1 MTDAFGLLLVA
12 LGALYA
18 VRLGGWARGFRRVVR
33 DARPRVPD
41 TRLPTLTV
49 VVPARNE
56 EATIGACV
64 DSILAS
70 DYPAERLEVIVVD
83 DDSQD
88 ATADVVLARIA
99 ALAETV
105 DRWTGGPVDRRMQER
120 SGASPAVALP
130 LPAPR
135 SLLPSLRL
143 VRIPENRRRERAH
156 KKAAIEKA
164 VGHAT
169 GEVVLTTDADCTV
182 PPGWAR
188 AMAGAFDGP
197 ETAFVSGPVAYDVG
211 PRPGVFVLV
220 QAMDFFGLMAC
231 GAGGIGSGQ
240 PNLANGASVAYR
252 RETFAALG
260 GFSGVDHVT
269 SGDDEL
275 LMQKVAYQTPLDVR
289 FCADPG
295 AVVTTA
301 PVRTLHAFV
310 HQRRRWASKGALYPA
325 RLQRMLLGIGLFF
338 VALVASVVALPFV
351 PGLLPY
357 VGAAF
362 ALKAVA
368 DLAVLVPAARR
379 FGQRRLLWA
388 YPLHLVLHAPYSL
401 LVAAL
406 GLSGS
411 RTGFEWKGR
420 TVDR

>member
-1 MTDAFGLLLVA
+1 MTAGLLLVA
-12 LGALYA
+12 LAAAYAL
-18 VRLGGWARGFRRVVR
+18 RLGGWAVGLRRVFR
-33 DARPRVPD
+33 EADARSPRFEW
-41 TRLPTLTV
+41 PTVTV

-56 EATIGACV
+56 ENTIGACV
-64 DSILAS
+64 DSVLAQ
-70 DYPAERLEVIVVD
+70 DYPAGRLELIVVD

-88 ATADVVLARIA
+88 ATADVVRSRMARRLVEA
-99 ALAETV
+99 GVDET
-105 DRWTGGPVDRRMQER
+105 DPDEIEGDGP
-120 SGASPAVALP
+120 
-130 LPAPR
+130 
-135 SLLPSLRL
+135 LRL

-164 VGHAT
+164 VAFAR
-169 GEVVLTTDADCTV
+169 GELVLTTDADCIV

-197 ETAFVSGPVAYDVG
+197 ETAFVSGPVAYALGD
-211 PRPGVFVLV
+211 RPSLFVRL

-231 GAGGIGSGQ
+231 GAGGIGLGQ

-289 FCADPG
+289 FCAAPG
-295 AVVTTA
+295 ATVLTE

-325 RLQRMLLGIGLFF
+325 RLQRMLLGIGAFF
-338 VALVASVVALPFV
+338 IALVLAVLALPFA
-351 PGLLPY
+351 PSLWPY
-357 VGAAF
+357 VIAAL
-362 ALKAVA
+362 ALKAFG

-379 FGQRRLLWA
+379 FGQTRLLWA
-388 YPLHLVLHAPYSL
+388 YPAHLVLHAPYSL
-401 LVAAL
+401 AVAAL
-406 GLSGS
+406 GLLGASS
-411 RTGFEWKGR
+411 GFEWKGR
-420 TVDR
+420 RVDR

>member
-1 MTDAFGLLLVA
+1 MSDAFGLLLVG

-18 VRLGGWARGFRRVVR
+18 ARLGGWAIGLRRVVR
-33 DARPRVPD
+33 EADARRPVARA
-41 TRLPTLTV
+41 RLPHITV

-56 EATIGACV
+56 EDTIGACV

-70 DYPAERLEVIVVD
+70 DYPADRLELIVVD

-88 ATADVVLARIA
+88 RTADVVRTRMARALVA
-99 ALAETV
+99 AEAPDEDAAEAPEV
-105 DRWTGGPVDRRMQER
+105 EG
-120 SGASPAVALP
+120 SG
-130 LPAPR
+130 R
-135 SLLPSLRL
+135 LRL

-164 VGHAT
+164 VAFAT
-169 GEVVLTTDADCTV
+169 GEIVLTTDADCTV

-188 AMAGAFDGP
+188 AMASAFDGP
-197 ETAFVSGPVAYDVG
+197 ETAFVSGPVAYRLGD
-211 PRPGVFVLV
+211 RPSLFVRL

-231 GAGGIGSGQ
+231 GAGGIGLGR

-289 FCADPG
+289 FCAVG
-295 AVVTTA
+295 AAVVATE
-301 PVRTLHAFV
+301 PVRSLHAFV

-325 RLQRMLLGIGLFF
+325 RLQWMLLGIGLFF
-338 VALVASVVALPFV
+338 IALVAAVLALPFA
-351 PGLLPY
+351 PELLPY
-357 VGAAF
+357 VGAALV
-362 ALKAVA
+362 LKAA
-368 DLAVLVPAARR
+368 GDLSVLVPATRR
-379 FGQRRLLWA
+379 FGQTRLLWA
-388 YPLHLVLHAPYSL
+388 YPVHLVLHAPYSL

-406 GLSGS
+406 GTAGASA
-411 RTGFEWKGR
+411 GFEWKGR
-420 TVDR
+420 RVDR